1 MLFRSPWRATAH
13 SFQEKVAACRQFCAV
28 ARLLKTANLN
38 QPRPWHSASAFQRF
52 QGLPAAIG
60 LQKFQELPAPIGLQ
74 KLQEFPA
81 PIGLQKFQEFPAPI
95 GLQKFLNFV
104 CDRVLSPKPT
114 FANLSQDARTRP
126 RNLMPYY
133 SNFPANFKQPTGAF
147 FSHDSYSF
155 SNRRNRCHIPRS
167 VKIE

>member
-1 MLFRSPWRATAH
+1 M
-13 SFQEKVAACRQFCAV
+13 

-38 QPRPWHSASAFQRF
+38 QTWPWHSARAFQRF
-52 QGLPAAIG
+52 
-60 LQKFQELPAPIGLQ
+60 
-74 KLQEFPA
+74 QEFPA

-126 RNLMPYY
+126 RNLMPCY
-133 SNFPANFKQPTGAF
+133 SSFPANLKQPTGAI

-155 SNRRNRCHIPRS
+155 SNRRNRCHIPQDSNDLSFWPFGLRPLALASTGQNDRS
-167 VKIE
+167 FDFYGSGDVATISPI